1 MARWKLVEQQ
11 QEIRLDSYV
20 TDDANASKK
29 RKADDLAD
37 YSLDKLVSGYVNEVG
52 SINQVQNFKDMLA
65 RRDIDLVDKAI
76 SLMKQRIVQLVNDSL
91 KDQFYQKAL
100 ECVVEL
106 RRGSIKES
114 ESLNR
119 DDFWQLIV
127 TNQIGLIT
135 NDESD
140 DSEITEKESKE
151 FLGSKRK
158 TIAINNNQPS
168 KSDSVDDLFDQIE

>member
-1 MARWKLVEQQ
+1 MLVEQQ

-20 TDDANASKK
+20 TDDANTSKK

-52 SINQVQNFKDMLA
+52 LINPVQNFKDMLA

-100 ECVVEL
+100 ECVVVVGLSKNQNHWYSGEL
-106 RRGSIKES
+106 RDYYES
-114 ESLNR
+114 KNR

-127 TNQIGLIT
+127 TIR
-135 NDESD
+135 SD
-140 DSEITEKESKE
+140 
-151 FLGSKRK
+151 
-158 TIAINNNQPS
+158 
-168 KSDSVDDLFDQIE
+168 